1 MLTMEDYRDDLEN
14 KCAPLDWLELTAK
27 MCFSNLSAWANDA
40 IFNKYGGGLTYEL
53 TLDERVNARVISYPA
68 YPYKATIE
76 VTYGMLRAI
85 YKECLAYPAYCKK
98 LEKDGWGFNVFD
110 DQFKGAELLF
120 KGGIPP
126 KIIKSN
132 FVAECLNL
140 MEVEN
145 NVLEESKFSI
155 DDYICRFT
163 MYECMLSWV
172 FFHELSHHV
181 QGHYKF
187 KRNNASGIHKE
198 FLEVGDEITSNEID
212 SQARE
217 ILADME
223 GLYLTFRMMLK
234 NDVFMPQN
242 VYCLLYAQS
251 SLFNLF
257 YYINPS
263 AYENLTNFDV
273 SHPHPKVRN
282 RYLHLLFITIMSW
295 DLQNPEY
302 TSLRESFIRGF
313 DYYTVK
319 SSFLAGM
326 IWSIRHQDDY
336 DPSVTPDFLL
346 LDSPDESELSNDYYE
361 ALIRS
366 ARSHINEIENQHL
379 INDDEDCLFKVVD
392 VEEFFYTPL

>member
-1 MLTMEDYRDDLEN
+1 MDSHRDELEN
-14 KCAPLDWLELTAK
+14 KCASLDFLQSTAD
-27 MCFSNLSAWANDA
+27 MCFSNLTEWANYT
-40 IFNKYGGGLTYEL
+40 IFNKHQGELTYDL
-53 TLDERVNARVISYPA
+53 ILDERVNARVISYVHH
-68 YPYKATIE
+68 PYKVKIE

-98 LEKDGWGFNVFD
+98 LEEDGWEFNAFD
-110 DQFKGAELLF
+110 DEFEGAQLLF
-120 KGGIPP
+120 SGGVPSRIV
-126 KIIKSN
+126 KSD
-132 FVAECLNL
+132 FVDAFLSL
-140 MEVEN
+140 MEKEKDST
-145 NVLEESKFSI
+145 EGSYFSE

-187 KRNNASGIHKE
+187 KKNNASGIHKE
-198 FLEVGDEITSNEID
+198 FLEVGDENDSNEID
-212 SQARE
+212 SQLRE

-234 NDVFMPQN
+234 NNVFMPSN

-257 YYINPS
+257 YYNNPLVYDS
-263 AYENLTNFDV
+263 LTNHNI

-282 RYLHLLFITIMSW
+282 KYLHLLFITIMSW

-302 TSLRESFIRGF
+302 FSLREDFLRGF

-326 IWSIRHQDDY
+326 IWSIRHQDNY
-336 DPSVTPDFLL
+336 DPNIIPDFLSF
-346 LDSPDESELSNDYYE
+346 DRPDDIDFSSDYYKQ
-361 ALIRS
+361 LVIS
-366 ARSHINEIENQHL
+366 AITHIEEIERQHL
-379 INDDEDCLFKVVD
+379 IDGEQDCLFKVID
-392 VEEFFYTPL
+392 VKGFFGFLSL